1 MIIPDLF
8 RLNDWNTRRFN
19 LFIWSILVAYDFSFI
34 SNVPLYSLEI
44 LSKILGFVILTFI
57 PGYIILR
64 IFKVHDIDRVVTLLL
79 AIGLSLSFIMIFGF
93 TVNMFL
99 PYIGVSKPISTFPLF
114 YSLNI
119 SILVLMIIY
128 YFRDKK
134 FNSSQNQL
142 RITFSP
148 MLFYFILLPLFSILG
163 TESVNHYNFNM
174 PVLILL
180 FVISLSPILIALDR
194 ISRDLYPFMIL
205 SISLAILY
213 NMNLISTHLWSYD
226 IFYEAHTSKYVLEN
240 GIWNPGNKTM
250 VPLLL
255 FTILSPVYSLICD
268 LNVIWVFKIIFPFFF
283 SLTPLAL
290 YYVYK

>member
-128 YFRDKK
+128 YFRDK
-134 FNSSQNQL
+134 NSIHLKISYVL
-142 RITFSP
+142 HF
-148 MLFYFILLPLFSILG
+148 LLCYFILFFCPY
-163 TESVNHYNFNM
+163 SVY
-174 PVLILL
+174 LEQ
-180 FVISLSPILIALDR
+180 
-194 ISRDLYPFMIL
+194 
-205 SISLAILY
+205 
-213 NMNLISTHLWSYD
+213 NL
-226 IFYEAHTSKYVLEN
+226 
-240 GIWNPGNKTM
+240 
-250 VPLLL
+250 
-255 FTILSPVYSLICD
+255 
-268 LNVIWVFKIIFPFFF
+268 
-283 SLTPLAL
+283 
-290 YYVYK
+290 

>member
-142 RITFSP
+142 RITDRK
-148 MLFYFILLPLFSILG
+148 
-163 TESVNHYNFNM
+163 SV
-174 PVLILL
+174 V
-180 FVISLSPILIALDR
+180 
-194 ISRDLYPFMIL
+194 
-205 SISLAILY
+205 
-213 NMNLISTHLWSYD
+213 
-226 IFYEAHTSKYVLEN
+226 
-240 GIWNPGNKTM
+240 
-250 VPLLL
+250 
-255 FTILSPVYSLICD
+255 
-268 LNVIWVFKIIFPFFF
+268 
-283 SLTPLAL
+283 
-290 YYVYK
+290 